1 MVTGSEALASGELIP
16 RIACGYYHSL
26 ALKLDGS
33 VYSFG
38 RNDYGQLGL
47 GNNEASR
54 VPLRIEALSTLAIK
68 DVTSGCYHS
77 IALTKTGSVY
87 VCSCSFVLLTVVT
100 SSYFFYF
107 FSCLLS
113 SF

>member
-26 ALKLDGS
+26 ALTLDGS

-38 RNDYGQLGL
+38 RNDYGQLGI

-77 IALTKTGSVY
+77 IALTRTGSVC
-87 VCSCSFVLLTVVT
+87 VGC
-100 SSYFFYF
+100 
-107 FSCLLS
+107 CLLMMLLICC
-113 SF
+113 